1 MNSYQI
7 EFLIFILLPLVLSPV
22 VDVVTFRS
30 KKFLWITWCE
40 AIIPLYMI
48 ETIISV
54 LVATFVMLGM

>member
-7 EFLIFILLPLVLSPV
+7 GFLIFILLPLALSPI

-30 KKFLWITWCE
+30 KKALWTTWYE

-54 LVATFVMLGM
+54 LVAVFVMLGM